1 MKKEA
6 RAETDIPCETGH
18 AKKSPASI
26 REQPQQQQEQLDLRM
41 NIWLLPLFYA
51 HAGPL
56 PRQEKVLTQE
66 KKPVKTWAFTSI
78 IPRKKGT

>member
-6 RAETDIPCETGH
+6 RAEPDILCETGH

-41 NIWLLPLFYA
+41 NIWLLPLFYS

-66 KKPVKTWAFTSI
+66 KTVKTWAFTSI
-78 IPRKKGT
+78 IPSKKGT